1 MRQGP
6 QRRLGAIGVAVLA
19 AALVLS
25 ACASAAPTPTP
36 AGRLTP
42 LALAATPTQTYTPIV
57 STPAALTSPTATA
70 TARPAASATPTPP
83 PPEPR
88 LSIPEI
94 TLVAE
99 IVEVPIVDGT
109 WDVDDLGECIGHL
122 DGTGDSPG
130 DSYAPVLAA
139 HVANGFGTAGPV
151 GYLWSL
157 SLGGTIIL
165 DWGDTRYT
173 YEVID
178 RRKAQ
183 PSDVAKIL
191 IPDGN
196 QLVLL
201 TCEGWDLT
209 RLAWDERLLVIAELV
224 ETAPRP

>member
-6 QRRLGAIGVAVLA
+6 QRRLGAIRVAVLA
-19 AALVLS
+19 AALALS
-25 ACASAAPTPTP
+25 ACAPTASTPTP

-42 LALAATPTQTYTPIV
+42 LALGATPTQTHTPIV
-57 STPAALTSPTATA
+57 STPAALTDPTATA

-109 WDVDDLGECIGHL
+109 WDVDDLGERIGHL

-139 HVANGFGTAGPV
+139 HVANGFGTAGPF